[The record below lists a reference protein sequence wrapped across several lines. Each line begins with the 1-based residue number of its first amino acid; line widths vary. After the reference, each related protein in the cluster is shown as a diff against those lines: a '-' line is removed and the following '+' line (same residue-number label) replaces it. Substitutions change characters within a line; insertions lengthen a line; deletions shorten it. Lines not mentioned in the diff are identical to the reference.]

1 MCKQHA
7 MVVQSAAA
15 WFNKMLLNVWR
26 EVQTPVDL
34 NLKGISRLNAQALR
48 APRESRQ
55 QRQVG
60 CAAPAAHSVA
70 NSGS

>member
-1 MCKQHA
+1 

-15 WFNKMLLNVWR
+15 WFSKMLLNVLR

-34 NLKGISRLNAQALR
+34 NLKGINRLNAQPLR
-48 APRESRQ
+48 APRESLQ

-70 NSGS
+70 YGGS